1 MELIIDTRENC
12 IKEHFKEYENVTIKQ
27 LDIGDIIF
35 KFNEEIVL
43 IIERKTIKDL
53 SASIRDGRHREQKKR
68 LINTIETDKICYL
81 IEGEY
86 ENSKYLLP
94 KKTLLSSIINTLV
107 RDNIKIIRTKNLKE
121 TLEYITILYEKLKK
135 NPNDLLN
142 PKDNNSYVS
151 TLKVKKKENLTP
163 KICFQLQLNQIPGVS
178 NNISSCIINNYPSMF
193 LLIQKYQE
201 LENESE
207 KLSLLESLKY
217 DIANNKQRKIGKV
230 ISNRVYNY
238 LNLIE

>member
-12 IKEHFKEYENVTIKQ
+12 IKEHFKDYENVTIKQ

-68 LINTIETDKICYL
+68 LINTIEVNKICYL

-94 KKTLLSSIINTLV
+94 KKTILSSIINTLI
-107 RDNIKIIRTKNLKE
+107 RDNIKIIKTKNFGE
-121 TLEYITILYEKLKK
+121 TIEYITILYEKLKK

-142 PKDNNSYVS
+142 PKNNDSYVS

-230 ISNRVYNY
+230 ISNRIYEY
-238 LNLIE
+238 FTKIE